1 MRKNLS
7 AHYCALLWLG
17 LVGLLLAAGPFLAA
31 GPAGAQEVTLRVHH
45 FLPPPSTTHK
55 DFIEPWARKVEAE
68 SGGRIEIEIYPSMQ
82 LGGKPPALYDQVRD
96 GVVDIVWTLPGYT
109 AGRFPTIEVFEL
121 PFMAASAEAT
131 SQAAHEF
138 YLKHAQEEFG
148 DVHPLMVHVHAPGT
162 LHLKGKEVTTLEDLK
177 GLKVRAPT
185 RMTNAALEALGATPI
200 GMPVPAVPESL
211 ARGVIDGAALPYEVA
226 LPLKVHELTTSH
238 TEIGGARG
246 LYTAVFLF
254 AMNKARYEA
263 LPEDLRRVID
273 ANSGTAL
280 AQQIGRLWD
289 EAERPG
295 RAAAEAAGASFHV
308 IEGEELK
315 RWQEAT
321 AGVTQAWIAERDAAG
336 KNGQALVDDA
346 RALIA
351 NYAGE

>member
-1 MRKNLS
+1 MSVILS
-7 AHYCALLWLG
+7 ARGCAAVALC
-17 LVGLLLAAGPFLAA
+17 LVAGLLFAPLGAAPSQ
-31 GPAGAQEVTLRVHH
+31 AQDVTLRLHH

-68 SGGRIEIEIYPSMQ
+68 SGGRIKIEIYPSMQ

-138 YLKHAQEEFG
+138 YERHARDDFK
-148 DVHPLMVHVHAPGT
+148 DIHPLMIHVHAPGT
-162 LHLKGKEVTTLEDLK
+162 LHMRDREVKTMADLHRV
-177 GLKVRAPT
+177 KVRAPT

-211 ARGVIDGAALPYEVA
+211 ARGVIEGTALPYEVT

-238 TEIGGARG
+238 TEIGGKRG

-254 AMNKARYEA
+254 AMNKARYES
-263 LPEDLRRVID
+263 LPADLRRVID
-273 ANSGTAL
+273 DNSGTPL
-280 AQQIGRLWD
+280 ARKIGRVWD
-289 EAERPG
+289 QAEIPG
-295 RAAAEAAGASFHV
+295 RQAAADLGDSFYT
-308 IEGEELK
+308 IEGEELA
-315 RWQEAT
+315 RWQAAT
-321 AGVTQAWIAERDAAG
+321 AGVTEGWIAEMTAAG

-351 NYAGE
+351 RYAEE

>member
-1 MRKNLS
+1 MTIFPHARRR
-7 AHYCALLWLG
+7 AVFLLG
-17 LVGLLLAAGPFLAA
+17 LAAGLFLGPLLIGAA
-31 GPAGAQEVTLRVHH
+31 QAQEVTLRVHH

-68 SGGRIEIEIYPSMQ
+68 SGGRIKIEIYPSMQ

-138 YLKHAQEEFG
+138 YKAHARDDFE
-148 DVHPLMVHVHAPGT
+148 DVHPLMIHVHAPGT
-162 LHLKGKEVTTLEDLK
+162 LHMRDREVRTLEDLQ
-177 GLKVRAPT
+177 GVKVRAPT
-185 RMTNAALEALGATPI
+185 RMTNAALEALGATPV

-211 ARGVIDGAALPYEVA
+211 ARGVIDGAVIPYEVA

-238 TEIGGARG
+238 TEIGGSRG

-263 LPEDLRRVID
+263 LPDDLKAVID

-280 AQQIGRLWD
+280 AQQIGRVWD
-289 EAERPG
+289 EAEVPG
-295 RAAAEAAGASFHV
+295 RKAAADLGDSFYT
-308 IEGEELK
+308 IKGEELV
-315 RWQEAT
+315 RWQAAT
-321 AGVTQAWIAERDAAG
+321 AGITKAWIAEMDAAG
-336 KNGQALVDDA
+336 KDGAALVA
-346 RALIA
+346 AAKALIA
-351 NYAGE
+351 KYAGE

>member
-1 MRKNLS
+1 MFNLPR
-7 AHYCALLWLG
+7 A
-17 LVGLLLAAGPFLAA
+17 LLAAAMLTATLVPAA
-31 GPAGAQEVTLRVHH
+31 AEAQEVTLRVHH
-45 FLPPPSTTHK
+45 FLPPPSVTHK

-68 SGGRIEIEIYPSMQ
+68 SGGRIKIEIYPSMQ

-131 SQAAHEF
+131 SQAAHAF
-138 YLKHAQEEFG
+138 YKKHAVEEFA

-162 LHLKGKEVTTLEDLK
+162 LHLRGAPVKTLEDLK
-177 GLKVRAPT
+177 GLKLRAPT
-185 RMTNAALEALGATPI
+185 RMTNAALQALGATPI

-226 LPLKVHELTTSH
+226 LPLKVHELTKSH
-238 TEIGGARG
+238 TEIGGGKGSRG

-263 LPEDLRRVID
+263 LPADLKKVID
-273 ANSGTAL
+273 DNAGTAL
-280 AQQIGRLWD
+280 AQRIGRLWD
-289 EAERPG
+289 EAEVPG
-295 RAAAEAAGASFHV
+295 RQAAVDSGAAFAI
-308 IEGEELK
+308 IEGAELA
-315 RWQEAT
+315 RWQAAT
-321 AGVTQAWIAERDAAG
+321 AGVAAGWIAERDAVG
-336 KNGQALVDDA
+336 KDGQALVDDA

-351 NYAGE
+351 KYAGE